1 MSDLEKVLTVFVG
14 GLVAAA
20 VLYTITAKTAR
31 TPAVIT
37 SLGKATSSSLSAA
50 EGRST

>member
-20 VLYTITAKTAR
+20 VLYTITAKTAQ
-31 TPAVIT
+31 TPKVIT
-37 SLGKATSSSLSAA
+37 ALGGATSQSLTAA
-50 EGRST
+50 EGRG